1 MTTNSTASKTRVR
14 LQWAVLGLLFLSTVI
29 NYVDRQALS
38 VLLPSLR
45 RDLGLSSEDYGN
57 VTSLFQAVYAAAG
70 VAMGAWVDRVGVRM
84 GLGLAVLVWSAAA
97 MMHALARGP
106 WSLGAFRVLL
116 GIGEGANWPAGGK
129 AVMRWLPPERRALGM
144 GVFDGGSAIGAII
157 APPLVVWIAT
167 KWGWPQAFVAT
178 GLMGLVWLA
187 LWLLIYDDPSRHR
200 WLSPQER
207 AAAAAAR
214 GVEAPAEAFWVAAR
228 RLLAQRAL
236 WGLALVRFIATPV
249 WWFYVLWLPDYL
261 DRGRGFSLTEIGWYA
276 WIPFLTADLGKIA
289 GGWLSDRWLAS
300 GASATLARKSVM
312 VAGACFMAAGLMV
325 VEAPTAP
332 AAVAWV
338 CAATF
343 GFGMWSANILALHAD
358 SFPSRLLGRAIGLT
372 GMAASAGG
380 ALFTLLVGRIV
391 DEAGYGAV
399 FGAAGALPV
408 AACAA
413 LLLAVG
419 RVRPSEKE
427 GDVSK

>member
-57 VTSLFQAVYAAAG
+57 ITGLFQAVYAVAG

-129 AVMRWLPPERRALGM
+129 AVTRWLPPERRALGM

-157 APPLVVWIAT
+157 APPLVAWIAT
-167 KWGWPQAFVAT
+167 KWGWPQAFIAT
-178 GLMGLVWLA
+178 GLMGLAWLA

-228 RLLAQRAL
+228 GLLAQRAL

-399 FGAAGALPV
+399 FGAAGALPA